1 MKGRKLVAWNLR
13 RIRVERDL
21 SQDRLALDANVDRTY
36 VGRLER
42 GLENPTIGI
51 LDRLAKALSIH
62 ISEFFSEPKPGESPP
77 KPLRSGRRSR
87 KTVKLGNTNAP
98 RPRSR

>member
-1 MKGRKLVAWNLR
+1 MKGRKLVGWNLR

-42 GLENPTIGI
+42 GLENPTICI
-51 LDRLAKALSIH
+51 LDRLARRLS
-62 ISEFFSEPKPGESPP
+62 P
-77 KPLRSGRRSR
+77 
-87 KTVKLGNTNAP
+87 TN
-98 RPRSR
+98 SL

>member
-36 VGRLER
+36 VGRIER
-42 GLENPTIGI
+42 GLENPTVGI
-51 LDRLAKALSIH
+51 LDRLAKVLSIH
-62 ISEFFSEPKPGESPP
+62 VSELFVEPKPGESPP
-77 KPLRSGRRSR
+77 KPLRSGRRAK
-87 KTVKLGNTNAP
+87 KTVKLRKTNAP
-98 RPRSR
+98 RPS

>member
-13 RIRVERDL
+13 RIRVLRDL
-21 SQDRLALDANVDRTY
+21 SQDRLALEADVDRTY
-36 VGRLER
+36 VGRVER

-62 ISEFFSEPKPGESPP
+62 ISELFLEPKPGESPP
-77 KPLRSGRRSR
+77 RPLRSGRRSKR
-87 KTVKLGNTNAP
+87 SEKLRRTNAM
-98 RPRSR
+98 RIR